1 MHAVTCLHSL
11 NHWLGTAKD
20 PMSLNLAAA
29 VIATAS
35 PLLSRLPLML
45 LAGAVLA
52 AVLGIA
58 AYRYLLAW
66 RESRRPPPEPS
77 RSELLRA
84 RDERL
89 KLALWASGEQFWDYD
104 LVQRKL
110 HQMRADENAPDA
122 ADITVLTRHGEVP
135 AIHED
140 DLPFVLER
148 LRLHLQGKSSLFMS
162 EHRMDLRGDGHWVWV
177 RARGRVVERDEEGH
191 ALRIA
196 GTARDITISRN
207 AEYEHR
213 IASEVMRSMNEA
225 VAVLDW
231 AHHFIAI
238 NPAFTRITGYSEEEI
253 IGQPVRKLDSDQHDE
268 AFFERLNQDLRRT
281 GHWSG
286 EIWKVRKDGEE
297 ILCRIETNVVPDA
310 SGERPLYVQVLTDIT
325 EQKRAEQ
332 ELRYLANYDT
342 LTSLPNRS
350 LLSERLSRAIVR
362 ARREHGRVAVLFI
375 DLDRFK
381 DINDSLGHATGDRIL
396 RAAAARVQ
404 QTVGT
409 EHTVARLSGD
419 EFTVVLEDIG
429 SIEEAEAIAQRIIQA
444 FRLPLNFGERLE
456 LSVSPSIGISMYP
469 EHAQVPTE
477 LLKHADT
484 AMYQAKAMG
493 RHTYQ
498 VYAESMDEKN
508 RHRAILASALRRAI
522 DRDELSL
529 VFQPR
534 LSIARQ
540 RVTGV
545 EALLRWDSRE
555 FGVVSP
561 SQFIPLAEESGM
573 ILELGAWALR
583 EACMTLRKWHD
594 AGLEDLS
601 VAVNVSAT
609 QLQRGDLQLVV
620 ARILAE
626 TGVPANRLELEL
638 TESVVMANPAQ
649 NADTLRA
656 CRRLGISLA
665 IDDFGTGYS
674 SLAYL
679 KRLPLTTLKI
689 DREFIS
695 DLTHDID
702 DEAITSTIITMGQS
716 LALKVVAEGVE
727 TYDQYEFLR
736 NHGCDEVQGH
746 WVSSAL
752 EPEQCLRFIRDYYPG
767 SGVRVA
773 S

>member
-1 MHAVTCLHSL
+1 
-11 NHWLGTAKD
+11 
-20 PMSLNLAAA
+20 
-29 VIATAS
+29 
-35 PLLSRLPLML
+35 ML
-45 LAGAVLA
+45 LAGAVLLGVVAIGTRRWWQDWLA
-52 AVLGIA
+52 ARQA
-58 AYRYLLAW
+58 PQ
-66 RESRRPPPEPS
+66 EPP
-77 RSELLRA
+77 RSDALRN

-104 LVQRKL
+104 LVQRRL
-110 HQMRADENAPDA
+110 YRMRADETAVQTS
-122 ADITVLTRHGEVP
+122 DITVLTRQGEVP
-135 AIHED
+135 TIHEE
-140 DLPFVLER
+140 DLPLVMER
-148 LRLHLQGKSSLFMS
+148 LRLHLQGKAPIFTS
-162 EHRMDLRGDGHWVWV
+162 EHRMDMQGNGTWVWV
-177 RARGRVVERDEEGH
+177 RARGRVVERDADGQPV
-191 ALRIA
+191 RIA
-196 GTARDITISRN
+196 GTARDITASRN

-213 IASEVMRSMNEA
+213 IAGEVMRSMNEA

-231 AHHFIAI
+231 AHQFITI
-238 NPAFTRITGYSEEEI
+238 NPAFTRITGYAEEEI
-253 IGQPVRKLDSDQHDE
+253 IGQPMTMLDSDQHED
-268 AFFERLNQDLRRT
+268 AFFERMNRELRLT
-281 GHWSG
+281 GRWSG
-286 EIWKVRKDGEE
+286 EVWKVRKDGEE

-362 ARREHGRVAVLFI
+362 ARREHGHVAVLFI

-409 EHTVARLSGD
+409 QHTVARLSGD
-419 EFTVVLEDIG
+419 EFTVVLEDING
-429 SIEEAEAIAQRIIQA
+429 MPDAEDVAQRIIHA
-444 FRLPLNFGERLE
+444 FHAPLNFGERLE
-456 LSVSPSIGISMYP
+456 LAVSPSIGISLYP

-498 VYAESMDEKN
+498 VYSESMDEKN

-522 DRDELSL
+522 DRNELSL

-534 LSIARQ
+534 LSISRQ

-545 EALLRWDSRE
+545 EALLRWDSKE
-555 FGVVSP
+555 FGMVSP
-561 SQFIPLAEESGM
+561 AQFIPLAEESGM

-583 EACMTLRKWHD
+583 EACLTLREWHEQ
-594 AGLEDLS
+594 GLEELS
-601 VAVNVSAT
+601 MAVNVSST
-609 QLQRGDLQLVV
+609 QLQRGDLQAVV
-620 ARILAE
+620 ARTLQE
-626 TGVPANRLELEL
+626 TGIPANRLELEL
-638 TESVVMANPAQ
+638 TESVIMTHPEQ

-674 SLAYL
+674 SLGYL
-679 KRLPLTTLKI
+679 KRFQVETLKI
-689 DREFIS
+689 DQSFIKRLPDDS
-695 DLTHDID
+695 DDA
-702 DEAITSTIITMGQS
+702 AIVSAVIQMAR
-716 LALKVVAEGVE
+716 ALGINTVAEGVE
-727 TYDQYEFLR
+727 TEEQAIFLAS
-736 NHGCDEVQGH
+736 HGCDVLQGYL
-746 WVSSAL
+746 VSRPLPREDIPAFVK
-752 EPEQCLRFIRDYYPG
+752 R
-767 SGVRVA
+767 A
-773 S
+773 SR

>member
-1 MHAVTCLHSL
+1 MPIALV
-11 NHWLGTAKD
+11 
-20 PMSLNLAAA
+20 AA
-29 VIATAS
+29 VSATAFPAS
-35 PLLSRLPLML
+35 PLWPRLPLIL
-45 LAGAVLA
+45 LAGAA
-52 AVLGIA
+52 
-58 AYRYLLAW
+58 LLAVIAIAT
-66 RESRRPPPEPS
+66 RRHWQPWLKTRRQPVETL
-77 RSELLRA
+77 RSEALRV

-104 LVQRKL
+104 LIQRKL
-110 HQMRADENAPDA
+110 YRMRTEEVSAQA
-122 ADITVLTRHGEVP
+122 ADITVSTRHGEVP
-135 AIHED
+135 PIHPE
-140 DLPFVLER
+140 DLPLVMER
-148 LRLHLQGKSSLFMS
+148 LRVHLQGRTPLFMS
-162 EHRMDLRGDGHWVWV
+162 EHRMDLHNNGRWAWI
-177 RARGRVVERDEEGH
+177 RARGRVVERD
-191 ALRIA
+191 ADSRPIRIA
-196 GTARDITISRN
+196 GTARDITTSRN

-213 IASEVMRSMNEA
+213 IADEVMRSMNEA

-231 AHHFIAI
+231 AQQYVTI
-238 NPAFTRITGYSEEEI
+238 NPAFTRITGYSGDEI
-253 IGQPVRKLDSDQHDE
+253 VGQPANMLDSGQHDE
-268 AFFERLNQDLRRT
+268 AFFDRMEAELQHT

-286 EIWKVRKDGEE
+286 EVWKVRKDGEE

-310 SGERPLYVQVLTDIT
+310 CGERQLYVQVLTDIT

-362 ARREHGRVAVLFI
+362 ARREHGHVAVLFI

-404 QTVGT
+404 QTVGA

-419 EFTVVLEDIG
+419 EFTVVLEDLDSVG
-429 SIEEAEAIAQRIIQA
+429 DAEEVAQRIIEA
-444 FRLPLNFGERLE
+444 FKSPLNFGERLE
-456 LSVSPSIGISMYP
+456 MSVSPSIGISLYP
-469 EHAQVPTE
+469 QHAQVPTE

-493 RHTYQ
+493 RHTYK
-498 VYAESMDEKN
+498 VYSETMDEKN
-508 RHRAILASALRRAI
+508 RHRAILASALRRAL
-522 DRDELSL
+522 DRNELSL
-529 VFQPR
+529 AYQPR
-534 LSIARQ
+534 LALAQNRI
-540 RVTGV
+540 TGV
-545 EALLRWDSRE
+545 EALLRWQSPE
-555 FGVVSP
+555 FGEVSP
-561 SQFIPLAEESGM
+561 GQFIPLAEETGL
-573 ILELGAWALR
+573 ILEIGAWALR
-583 EACMTLRKWHD
+583 EACLTLKQWH
-594 AGLEDLS
+594 ASGLEQLTVS
-601 VAVNVSAT
+601 VNVSAN
-609 QLQRGDLQLVV
+609 QLQRGDLPELV
-620 ARILAE
+620 ARTLAE
-626 TGVPANRLELEL
+626 TGIAPARLELEL
-638 TESVVMANPAQ
+638 TESVIMADPEQ

-689 DREFIS
+689 DQEFIS
-695 DLTHDID
+695 DLTHDSD

-716 LALKVVAEGVE
+716 LALRVVAEGVE

-746 WVSSAL
+746 WVSQAL
-752 EPEQCLRFIRDYYPG
+752 TPEQCLRFIREYYPG
-767 SGVRVA
+767 SGVRAA